1 MTKSPEELTKDWKAG
16 KLKEGD
22 YYVQYADGDIRI
34 EYASKWIHPNSPSN
48 MVNFDDPISIYTVLA
63 PVPSYEELIRLKR
76 VEKKYQNIKAN
87 GNYPDK
93 ISQLKAKI
101 KNLIEENSELKVLIQ
116 RLGTNVEDLTLQK
129 DLLIVEN
136 NKLRGLLKKC
146 CIAFETYAKED
157 EACGLEEENKYAK
170 HLLTRI
176 KAAIGESEE

>member
-1 MTKSPEELTKDWKAG
+1 MTKTPEELTKDWKAG

-48 MVNFDDPISIYTVLA
+48 MVNFDDLISIYTVLA

-101 KNLIEENSELKVLIQ
+101 KNLIEEN
-116 RLGTNVEDLTLQK
+116 
-129 DLLIVEN
+129 
-136 NKLRGLLKKC
+136 
-146 CIAFETYAKED
+146 
-157 EACGLEEENKYAK
+157 KYAK
-170 HLLTRI
+170 HLLTSI
-176 KAAIGESEE
+176 NAAIGESEE